1 MAVATD
7 TITFDSFYT
16 STIKNY
22 SKELQKNFLEY
33 RPGVNVL
40 MDEYGH
46 QESGSYA
53 VQIPLEYGGTS
64 PNVTVMQPYDT
75 IGTNPTEYSVPG
87 IFKYVVF
94 ATSATVSEIE
104 KVMNSGKAKLFD
116 LLEGRIRHGVREL
129 VNAVNSEIYSDGTS
143 YGGNSFQ
150 GLAAGVSTT
159 PTSDPSSG
167 AIGGVSVTTYPW
179 FQNNATTSC
188 GSFAAN
194 GVKGS
199 ATDKVIAGFDV
210 ATDGEMDRPN
220 CILSDQTVFE
230 YYNNTLLSTVRYID
244 PLKKG
249 DLSFGGLYYQDM
261 PWYWDRN
268 CPSGRMYI
276 LNSKYIHFYVDPLMM
291 FRWSESRT
299 WPNQLVDI
307 RILSL
312 RLALVYKARMFATVL
327 DGWTA

>member
-22 SKELQKNFLEY
+22 QKELQKNFLEY
-33 RPGVNVL
+33 RPGVNLL
-40 MDEYGH
+40 MDAYGH

-53 VQIPLEYGGTS
+53 IQIPLEYGGTS
-64 PNVTVMQPYDT
+64 PNAAMFNAYDT

-87 IFKYVVF
+87 IFKFVQA
-94 ATSATVSEIE
+94 ATSATISEVE

-129 VNAVNSEIYSDGTS
+129 VNLVNSEIYSDGTS
-143 YGGNSFQ
+143 FGGNTFQ

-159 PTSDPSSG
+159 PTVDPSSG

-199 ATDKVIAGFDV
+199 STDKVIAGFDV
-210 ATDGEMDRPN
+210 ATDGEMDRPTA
-220 CILSDQTVFE
+220 ILSDQLTFE
-230 YYNNTLLSTVRYID
+230 LYNQTLLSTVRYIN
-244 PLKKG
+244 PTAKA
-249 DLSFGGLYYQDM
+249 DLTFGGLYYQDM

-276 LNSKYIHFYVDPLMM
+276 LDDGAT
-291 FRWSESRT
+291 ED
-299 WPNQLVDI
+299 LVN
-307 RILSL
+307 
-312 RLALVYKARMFATVL
+312 
-327 DGWTA
+327 

>member
-1 MAVATD
+1 VAIQQD
-7 TITFDSFYT
+7 VINFDSFYT

-22 SKELQKNFLEY
+22 EKELQKNFLEY
-33 RPGVNVL
+33 RPGVNLL
-40 MDEYGH
+40 MDAYGH

-64 PNVTVMQPYDT
+64 ANATSFQPYDT
-75 IGTNPTEYSVPG
+75 IGTNPTEFSVPG
-87 IFKYVVF
+87 IFKFYQY
-94 ATSATVSEIE
+94 ATSAVVSEVE

-129 VNAVNSEIYSDGTS
+129 VNLVNSEIFSDGTS
-143 YGGNSFQ
+143 FGGNTFQ

-199 ATDKVIAGFDV
+199 SKDLVIAGFDV
-210 ATDGEMDRPN
+210 ATDGEMDRPTA
-220 CILSDQTVFE
+220 ILSDQTTFE
-230 YYNNTLLSTVRYID
+230 FN
-244 PLKKG
+244 
-249 DLSFGGLYYQDM
+249 
-261 PWYWDRN
+261 
-268 CPSGRMYI
+268 
-276 LNSKYIHFYVDPLMM
+276 
-291 FRWSESRT
+291 
-299 WPNQLVDI
+299 
-307 RILSL
+307 
-312 RLALVYKARMFATVL
+312 
-327 DGWTA
+327 